1 MDDVDIRQARFNHKL
16 ITFSC
21 FNRGL
26 NGGQTVSLIRLEVVF
41 AFRGSN
47 RDIFRDMKESQ
58 ILDLFMIAV
67 SHRWYLCRVYCRK
80 ILSKI
85 VK

>member
-26 NGGQTVSLIRLEVVF
+26 NGGQTVSQIRLEVVLHLEVVTE
-41 AFRGSN
+41 
-47 RDIFRDMKESQ
+47 IFRDMKESQ

-67 SHRWYLCRVYCRK
+67 SHRWYSCRVYSSK